1 MSCFAMQSYKKLV
14 KKYIARKIS
23 FLFSYVAQ
31 GFFIFNLYL
40 PESV

>member
-1 MSCFAMQSYKKLV
+1 MQSYKKLV

-31 GFFIFNLYL
+31 VVFFFIFNLYL